1 MSKVEEVAKA
11 IFEAWAK
18 EEGSDA
24 TWSEVCEMVG
34 QDGYVNAKKW
44 HRMAFAE
51 ARAAIRA
58 MRGPTK
64 AMKEAGFD
72 AVLGSVD
79 ALPCGPIEIQSD
91 AGSYTWHAMIDEALR
106 EDAQ

>member
-1 MSKVEEVAKA
+1 MSESMIERVENA
-11 IFEAWAK
+11 IVEAMNADPK
-18 EEGSDA
+18 GGSFSRA
-24 TWSEVCEMVG
+24 
-34 QDGYVNAKKW
+34 
-44 HRMAFAE
+44 
-51 ARAAIRA
+51 ARAAIAA
-58 MRGPTK
+58 MREPTK

-91 AGSYTWHAMIDEALR
+91 AGSYTWRAMIDEALC